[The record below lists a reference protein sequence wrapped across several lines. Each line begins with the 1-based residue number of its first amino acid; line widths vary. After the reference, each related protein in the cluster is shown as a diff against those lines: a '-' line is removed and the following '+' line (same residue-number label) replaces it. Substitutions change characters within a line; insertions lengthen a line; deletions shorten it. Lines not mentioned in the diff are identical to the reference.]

1 MHELSS
7 KLKNQ
12 YWIWLPTI
20 VFLIGMASIV
30 LLLVANR
37 INERRLIE
45 ADIVDA
51 IMDVQVLITTAH
63 LWMEEVLAGDE
74 SVEVDKIFENL
85 DQATNL
91 IDVTLKGGASE
102 RDWIS
107 EPIED
112 PDLRSRAEEI
122 QSLLM
127 AFKVSSVQR
136 LENPTIS
143 KSGSVADQE
152 YDSFFKTI
160 ISKTRDLER
169 LMEIDEA
176 ENEEAFRRLF
186 PMLLLIW
193 AFIVA
198 IATASLFILERKRRK
213 VKKGLMTANAQLH
226 SQAVELAE
234 HRERLAE
241 LVDKRTAEL
250 KTANERLQVEMAER
264 LQTCEILHEA
274 EEQNHYLA
282 NRLLNTQEMERK
294 RISMELHDELGQSL
308 NVIKLQLRIIEKDSI
323 DKREECE
330 KLLEYMDHVIEDV
343 RRISRDLSP
352 TVLEDLGLTS
362 ALQWLTDNLKKDP
375 NIRITADV
383 EDIDH
388 LFSRKNWIT
397 IYRVVQEA
405 LTNIMKHAQAENVS
419 FFTRTQGDR
428 VAFSVEDD
436 GKGFDLTQTRTK
448 VADSNGL
455 GLTTMSERVK
465 IMGGEYNLWSRKGS
479 GTRITFSIPIEK
491 IEA

>member
-1 MHELSS
+1 
-7 KLKNQ
+7 
-12 YWIWLPTI
+12 
-20 VFLIGMASIV
+20 
-30 LLLVANR
+30 
-37 INERRLIE
+37 
-45 ADIVDA
+45 
-51 IMDVQVLITTAH
+51 
-63 LWMEEVLAGDE
+63 
-74 SVEVDKIFENL
+74 VEVDKIFENL

-91 IDVTLKGGASE
+91 IEVTLKGGASE

-160 ISKTRDLER
+160 TIKIGDLER
-169 LMEIDEA
+169 LMEIGEA

-186 PMLLLIW
+186 PMLLLVW
-193 AFIVA
+193 AFIVS

-213 VKKGLMTANAQLH
+213 VKSGLMTANAQLH
-226 SQAVELAE
+226 AQADELAG
-234 HRERLAE
+234 HRVRLSE
-241 LVDKRTAEL
+241 LIDMRTAEL
-250 KTANERLQVEMAER
+250 KTANECLQVEMAKR
-264 LQTCEILHEA
+264 LQTCQILHVA
-274 EEQNHYLA
+274 EKQNHELS
-282 NRLLNTQEMERK
+282 NKLLTTQEIERK

-323 DKREECE
+323 GKREECE

-352 TVLEDLGLTS
+352 TILEDLGLTS

-375 NIRITADV
+375 NLRITADV

-419 FFTRTQGDR
+419 FFTRAQDGR
-428 VAFSVEDD
+428 VAFWVEDD
-436 GKGFDLTQTRTK
+436 GNGFDFGQTK
-448 VADSNGL
+448 AQAADSNGL
-455 GLTTMSERVK
+455 GLNTMSERVK
-465 IMGGEYNLWSRKGS
+465 IMGGDYTLWSRKGS